1 MLTTI
6 RQVNEEFFRKFYG
19 LKMLMGGAEKT
30 VLCRYAR
37 KSSYD
42 YVEEQSNQIYP
53 CIAIQD
59 YTPTPKKEWYID
71 MHAYFDGKSLDGLT
85 GYLYQRP
92 IWMEFRYDVSI
103 VAKSYN
109 DFLVMQ
115 DYFMENFVYGKRF
128 IFNQQLSGE
137 DTVGDIVPY
146 EIRETDIPRT
156 DGVFEMNYEF
166 TCSVWLYPQ
175 KPKEVD
181 LIQTIVLRGTPVALG
196 EMGESLL
203 ESIRAQKKFATKII
217 PYDGSSIDGNNN
229 VTRLGTATIVGGIA
243 ELLKEDLGG
252 FTVCLYK
259 GEILLD
265 RGTTSKKGVAEL
277 MLPSTL
283 GDYRVKLSKGGQEV
297 EAVFSLKDI
306 NLDLV
311 FLWVFK

>member
-1 MLTTI
+1 MLTSI

-19 LKMLMGGAEKT
+19 LKMNIGGAEKT
-30 VLCRYAR
+30 ILCRYAK

-42 YVEEQSNQIYP
+42 YVEEQNNQIYP

-71 MHAYFDGKSLDGLT
+71 MHAYFGGKSLDGLT

-103 VAKSYN
+103 VSKSYK
-109 DFLVMQ
+109 DFIAMQ

-175 KPKEVD
+175 TPEEVE
-181 LIQTIVLRGTPVALG
+181 LIQIIALSVRPRSI
-196 EMGESLL
+196 MGEL
-203 ESIRAQKKFATKII
+203 ETLISSDNKVIVTKDGYIYGASTFQSKFTADEIENILTKSVLSENYEFVRKMKFKDYEGLEVKDEKTLYIL
-217 PYDGSSIDGNNN
+217 
-229 VTRLGTATIVGGIA
+229 T
-243 ELLKEDLGG
+243 ED
-252 FTVCLYK
+252 
-259 GEILLD
+259 D
-265 RGTTSKKGVAEL
+265 
-277 MLPSTL
+277 
-283 GDYRVKLSKGGQEV
+283 
-297 EAVFSLKDI
+297 
-306 NLDLV
+306 
-311 FLWVFK
+311 

>member
-6 RQVNEEFFRKFYG
+6 QQVNEEFFRKFYG
-19 LKMLMGGAEKT
+19 LKMPIGGAERT
-30 VLCRYAR
+30 ILCRYAK

-42 YVEEQSNQIYP
+42 YVEEQANQVYP

-59 YTPTPKKEWYID
+59 YTPTPKREWYID
-71 MHAYFDGKSLDGLT
+71 MHAYFGGKSLDGLT

-103 VAKSYN
+103 ASKSYN
-109 DFLVMQ
+109 DFIVMQ

-175 KPKEVD
+175 KPEDVV
-181 LIQTIVLRGTPVALG
+181 LIQNII
-196 EMGESLL
+196 
-203 ESIRAQKKFATKII
+203 IRLASGG
-217 PYDGSSIDGNNN
+217 GSQSYS
-229 VTRLGTATIVGGIA
+229 V
-243 ELLKEDLGG
+243 
-252 FTVCLYK
+252 
-259 GEILLD
+259 
-265 RGTTSKKGVAEL
+265 SKNEN
-277 MLPSTL
+277 
-283 GDYRVKLSKGGQEV
+283 DEH
-297 EAVFSLKDI
+297 
-306 NLDLV
+306 
-311 FLWVFK
+311 